1 MDEDGGDPQ
10 AAVAQRG
17 AAAAEHAQSLAAL
30 GALRLDCEAA
40 ARCGGP
46 TPTSD
51 ATSISEAISEAIS
64 LLLEAISLYALSL
77 GPFHPRLG
85 YALSCL
91 ARAYA
96 LSDRSSG
103 GVPGRGGDGTADGV
117 AGGVADDASHPHHTH
132 RLAVLQRLAHIGP
145 ASHGSA
151 ATLASRQLELTSRD
165 GIPALAP
172 RWPRCKPTSAASSAS
187 SSASGAASAPLS
199 RASGRGGLSSPS
211 RRSLPASARAAV
223 IAWSEES

>member
-1 MDEDGGDPQ
+1 MMAWSELKPTTKFGQMPVLRLADG
-10 AAVAQRG
+10 R
-17 AAAAEHAQSLAAL
+17 ELAQSLAAL

-46 TPTSD
+46 KPTSD
-51 ATSISEAISEAIS
+51 AISISEAIS

-96 LSDRSSG
+96 LSDRGGG

-117 AGGVADDASHPHHTH
+117 AGGVA
-132 RLAVLQRLAHIGP
+132 
-145 ASHGSA
+145 HG
-151 ATLASRQLELTSRD
+151 R
-165 GIPALAP
+165 
-172 RWPRCKPTSAASSAS
+172 
-187 SSASGAASAPLS
+187 
-199 RASGRGGLSSPS
+199 
-211 RRSLPASARAAV
+211 
-223 IAWSEES
+223 